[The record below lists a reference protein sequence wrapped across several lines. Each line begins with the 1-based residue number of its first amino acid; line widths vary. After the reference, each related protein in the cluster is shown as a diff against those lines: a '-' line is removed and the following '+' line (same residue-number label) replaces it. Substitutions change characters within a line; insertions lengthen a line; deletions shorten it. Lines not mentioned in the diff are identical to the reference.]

1 MVRKFYQII
10 HQDVFESGEPKY
22 SFGYYLIAAVWIS
35 ILICTAY
42 TITAFDRFTAF
53 VSAATIFGQFQVNKN
68 TLFAHEYYK
77 KISKFPQM
85 FARYI
90 LMRDLRLMITIAD
103 FLTDIYSKNTNTLS
117 KYYGICR
124 KYADFSKKIVIGCSL
139 VYLGAVSV
147 YQMPSMIIYFT
158 TGEVTPASGMYFPFH
173 SKVYEE
179 NSIEKMLLIVYNYV
193 ALVMAY
199 LTLISYD
206 SLIFLIFC
214 NVPMASEIIR
224 KELNELKVLIDI
236 ENRDVAVKDVRFR
249 LLQIITMH
257 KRYNE

>member
-1 MVRKFYQII
+1 
-10 HQDVFESGEPKY
+10 
-22 SFGYYLIAAVWIS
+22 
-35 ILICTAY
+35 
-42 TITAFDRFTAF
+42 
-53 VSAATIFGQFQVNKN
+53 
-68 TLFAHEYYK
+68 
-77 KISKFPQM
+77 M
-85 FARYI
+85 FARYL
-90 LMRDLRLMITIAD
+90 LMRDLRSMMPIAD
-103 FLTDIYSKNTNTLS
+103 FLADVYHKNTRKVS

-124 KYADFSKKIVIGCSL
+124 TYGDLSQKIVIGCSL
-139 VYLGAVSV
+139 VYFFAIMV